1 MAGRSKPSDDLKAR
15 IARVVLEEGIKY
27 LPGWLET
34 LGNMGAP
41 PKKGDPV
48 MDPRSRVSAAKT
60 GVDFVTK
67 FIGDAGASAAGEKL
81 LKELEKVGRTAA
93 TEPSE
98 GGSGPE
104 DPVERGEDP
113 DMEQGPEPDGG
124 DS

>member
-1 MAGRSKPSDDLKAR
+1 MGRRKSGDDDLKTR
-15 IARVVLEEGIKY
+15 IARVVLEEAIAY

-34 LGNMGAP
+34 LGKMGSP

-67 FIGDAGASAAGEKL
+67 FIGDAGASAAGEQL
-81 LKELEKVGRTAA
+81 LRRLEEVGRTAA

>member
-34 LGNMGAP
+34 LGQMGAP
-41 PKKGDPV
+41 PEKDKPV
-48 MDPRSRVSAAKT
+48 IDPRSRVSAAKT

-81 LKELEKVGRTAA
+81 LKELEKVGRAA
-93 TEPSE
+93 VPEPSE
-98 GGSGPE
+98 GGDRPE
-104 DPVERGEDP
+104 DPVGSSEDP
-113 DMEQGPEPDGG
+113 NMERGPEPDGR